1 MNVPFSIVQN
11 DIVRMK
17 ADAIVNTANPEPV
30 IGRGTD
36 AAIYDAAGPR
46 LLNARRQ
53 IGRIMPGCCAVTPA
67 YALSA
72 SYVIH
77 AVGPVWQGG
86 EQDEPALL
94 RRCYDRAL
102 ALASDLGCRSIA
114 FPLIS
119 TGFYGFPKDLALEI
133 AVSAFR
139 AFLTGSDMQIF
150 LVVWDRASVRLSE
163 QLQENVKKYVDENYV
178 ERKTREEYASSPKLS
193 IRPRKRPTL
202 PAGPGKTSSA
212 PGAASGF
219 APITAPCA
227 APCDA
232 AMAEASDDTSLR
244 DLLRQTDAG
253 FSETLLRLIDES
265 GKKDAEIYRR
275 ANLTR
280 QHFSKI
286 RSNPAYRPTKATAL
300 ALAIA
305 LELDLD
311 QTKDLIGRAGYALTN
326 SSKFD
331 VIITYF
337 IRQRRYDI
345 FEINTA
351 LYEYDQLTLGAS

>member
-1 MNVPFSIVQN
+1 
-11 DIVRMK
+11 
-17 ADAIVNTANPEPV
+17 
-30 IGRGTD
+30 
-36 AAIYDAAGPR
+36 
-46 LLNARRQ
+46 
-53 IGRIMPGCCAVTPA
+53 
-67 YALSA
+67 
-72 SYVIH
+72 
-77 AVGPVWQGG
+77 
-86 EQDEPALL
+86 
-94 RRCYDRAL
+94 
-102 ALASDLGCRSIA
+102 
-114 FPLIS
+114 
-119 TGFYGFPKDLALEI
+119 
-133 AVSAFR
+133 
-139 AFLTGSDMQIF
+139 
-150 LVVWDRASVRLSE
+150 
-163 QLQENVKKYVDENYV
+163 
-178 ERKTREEYASSPKLS
+178 
-193 IRPRKRPTL
+193 
-202 PAGPGKTSSA
+202 
-212 PGAASGF
+212 
-219 APITAPCA
+219 
-227 APCDA
+227 
-232 AMAEASDDTSLR
+232 MAEASDDTSLR

>member
-1 MNVPFSIVQN
+1 MPFSIVQN

-17 ADAIVNTANPEPV
+17 ADAIVNTANPNPV

-36 AAIYDAAGPR
+36 AAIYDAAGSQ

-53 IGRIMPGCCAVTPA
+53 IGQIMPGCCAVTPA
-67 YALSA
+67 YALNA

-77 AVGPVWQGG
+77 AVGPRWQGG
-86 EQDEPALL
+86 EQNEQTLL
-94 RRCYDRAL
+94 RQCYDRAL

-119 TGFYGFPKDLALEI
+119 TGYYGFPKDLALEI

-139 AFLTGSDMQIF
+139 AFLAGSDMRIF
-150 LVVWDRASVRLSE
+150 LVVWDRTSVRLSE

-178 ERKTREEYASSPKLS
+178 EQKTQEEYASSPKLS
-193 IRPRKRPTL
+193 MRRRRRPSL
-202 PAGPGKTSSA
+202 FDGPGKTSSA
-212 PGAASGF
+212 PDAAFGAVPF
-219 APITAPCA
+219 PVPCA
-227 APCDA
+227 APCEA
-232 AMAEASDDTSLR
+232 ATAEDSDEPSLR
-244 DLLRQTDAG
+244 ELLRQTDAG
-253 FSETLLRLIDES
+253 FSEALLRLIDDS

-305 LELDLD
+305 LELDLE

>member
-1 MNVPFSIVQN
+1 MPFSIVQN

-17 ADAIVNTANPEPV
+17 ADAIVNTANPKPV
-30 IGRGTD
+30 VGRGTD
-36 AAIYDAAGPR
+36 AAIYDAAGPQ

-67 YALSA
+67 YALDA

-77 AVGPVWQGG
+77 AVGPRWQGG
-86 EQDEPALL
+86 EQNEQALL
-94 RRCYDRAL
+94 RQCYDRAL

-119 TGFYGFPKDLALEI
+119 TGNYGFPKDLALEI

-139 AFLTGSDMQIF
+139 AFLAGSDIRIF
-150 LVVWDRASVRLSE
+150 LVVWDRTSVRLSE
-163 QLQENVKKYVDENYV
+163 RLQENVKKYVDENYV
-178 ERKTREEYASSPKLS
+178 EQKTQEEYASSPKLS
-193 IRPRKRPTL
+193 MRRRRRPSFFD
-202 PAGPGKTSSA
+202 GPGKTSSA
-212 PGAASGF
+212 PDAAFGAVPF
-219 APITAPCA
+219 PAPCA
-227 APCDA
+227 APCEA
-232 AMAEASDDTSLR
+232 ATAEDSDEPSLR
-244 DLLRQTDAG
+244 ELLRQTDAG
-253 FSETLLRLIDES
+253 FSETLLRLIDDS

-280 QHFSKI
+280 QHFFKI

-305 LELDLD
+305 LELDLE